1 MKKGDYH
8 MEQDS
13 VKNIINNALIANRNN
28 KYNYEKELVSNFAKA
43 IRENM
48 SLFESANGIDIN
60 NKNGF
65 KLDNNL
71 IDKILKKYEGVEP
84 LIKSKDKISLMDN
97 QLLSSKLYTK
107 LGVVLV
113 MFDGNTYT
121 MLEMLLLGLLTHNT
135 MIFAYN
141 GYMGGTNGLLIN
153 IVQTILEKESLKKEM
168 FQHSITMR
176 SNDFFDN
183 FKSINMTVIIGDNEF
198 INKYVSECTTKTIVS
213 GYQNYDIYIDS
224 LNNIDFIKKIMIQ
237 NLNINLYINSN
248 LKIKVENAIFVEDVD
263 EAITYI
269 NYNSSKYCSSIFTE
283 NNDNASKF
291 IDNINSKY
299 VMVNT
304 SPTIEQSLDISQKDL
319 LKEKNIIIPNIYKFD
334 ETNIKILKDD
344 SLQ

>member
-1 MKKGDYH
+1 MD
-8 MEQDS
+8 QDN

-28 KYNYEKELVSNFAKA
+28 KYNYEKELISNFAKA
-43 IRENM
+43 IRDNIK
-48 SLFESANGIDIN
+48 LFESTDEIDIN

-71 IDKILKKYEGVEP
+71 IHEILKKYEGVEP

-121 MLEMLLLGLLTHNT
+121 MLEMILLGLLTHNT

-153 IVQTILEKESLKKEM
+153 LIQTILEKENLKKEM

-176 SNDFFDN
+176 SSEFFDN
-183 FKSINMTVIIGDNEF
+183 FKSINKTVIIGDNEF
-198 INKYVSECTTKTIVS
+198 INKYVSECTTETIVS

-224 LNNIDFIKKIMIQ
+224 LKDIDFIKKIIIQ
-237 NLNINLYINSN
+237 KLNVNIYINSS
-248 LKIKVENAIFVEDVD
+248 LKIKADNAIFVEDID

-291 IDNINSKY
+291 IDTINSKY

-304 SPTIEQSLDISQKDL
+304 SPTIEQSLDISQEDL
-319 LKEKNIIIPNIYKFD
+319 LKEKNVMIPNIYKFD
-334 ETNIKILKDD
+334 GTNIKITKDD
-344 SLQ
+344 NLK

>member
-1 MKKGDYH
+1 

-13 VKNIINNALIANRNN
+13 VKNIINNAIIANRNN

-43 IRENM
+43 IKMNIK
-48 SLFESANGIDIN
+48 LFESTNEIDLK

-71 IDKILKKYEGVEP
+71 IDKIFKKYENTEP

-97 QLLSSKLYTK
+97 ELLNSKLYTK

-121 MLEMLLLGLLTHNT
+121 MLEMILLGLLTHNT
-135 MIFAYN
+135 MIFAYS
-141 GYMGGTNGLLIN
+141 GYMGGTNELLIN
-153 IVQTILEKESLKKEM
+153 IVQTILEKENLKKEM
-168 FQHSITMR
+168 FQHSVTLR
-176 SNDFFDN
+176 SNEFFDN
-183 FKSINMTVIIGDNEF
+183 FKSINKTIIIGNNEF
-198 INKYVSECTTKTIVS
+198 INKYLKECTTETIVS

-224 LNNIDFIKKIMIQ
+224 LKDIEFIKRILMQK
-237 NLNINLYINSN
+237 LYVNIYINNN
-248 LKIKVENAIFVEDVD
+248 LKIKAENAIFVEDID

-269 NYNSSKYCSSIFTE
+269 NYNSSQYCSSIFTE
-283 NNDNASKF
+283 DNENASKF
-291 IDNINSKY
+291 IDNINSRY

-319 LKEKNIIIPNIYKFD
+319 LKEKNIMIPNIYKFD
-334 ETNIKILKDD
+334 GTNININIKINKDN
-344 SLQ
+344 SSQ

>member
-1 MKKGDYH
+1 

-13 VKNIINNALIANRNN
+13 VKNIINNAIIANRNN
-28 KYNYEKELVSNFAKA
+28 KYNYEKELVSNFARA
-43 IRENM
+43 IRENIK
-48 SLFESANGIDIN
+48 LFESTNEIDLN
-60 NKNGF
+60 NNNGF
-65 KLDNNL
+65 RLDNNL
-71 IDKILKKYEGVEP
+71 IDKILKKYENTEP

-97 QLLSSKLYTK
+97 QLLNSKLYTK

-121 MLEMLLLGLLTHNT
+121 MLEMILLGLLTHNT

-153 IVQTILEKESLKKEM
+153 MVQTILEKGNLKKEM
-168 FQHSITMR
+168 FQHSVTLR
-176 SNDFFDN
+176 SNEFFDN
-183 FKSINMTVIIGDNEF
+183 FKSINKTVIIGNNEF
-198 INKYVSECTTKTIVS
+198 INKYLKECTTETIVS

-224 LNNIDFIKKIMIQ
+224 LKDIEFIKKILMKK
-237 NLNINLYINSN
+237 LSVNIYINSN
-248 LKIKVENAIFVEDVD
+248 LKIKAENAIFVEDID

-304 SPTIEQSLDISQKDL
+304 SPTIEQSLDISQEDL
-319 LKEKNIIIPNIYKFD
+319 LKEKNIMIPNIYKFD
-334 ETNIKILKDD
+334 GTNIKITKDD

>member
-1 MKKGDYH
+1 

-28 KYNYEKELVSNFAKA
+28 KYNYEKELVSNFARA
-43 IRENM
+43 IRENIK
-48 SLFESANGIDIN
+48 LFESTDEIDIN

-71 IDKILKKYEGVEP
+71 IDKILKKYENVEP
-84 LIKSKDKISLMDN
+84 LIKSKDKVSLMDN
-97 QLLSSKLYTK
+97 QLLYSKLLTK

-121 MLEMLLLGLLTHNT
+121 MLEMILLGLLTHNT

-153 IVQTILEKESLKKEM
+153 LIQTVLEKENLKKEM

-176 SNDFFDN
+176 SSEFFDN
-183 FKSINMTVIIGDNEF
+183 FKSIYKTVIIGDNEF
-198 INKYVSECTTKTIVS
+198 INKYVSECTTETIVS

-224 LNNIDFIKKIMIQ
+224 LKDIDFIKKIIMQ
-237 NLNINLYINSN
+237 KLNVNIYINSN
-248 LKIKVENAIFVEDVD
+248 LKINAENAIFVEDID

-291 IDNINSKY
+291 INNINSKY
-299 VMVNT
+299 AMVNT
-304 SPTIEQSLDISQKDL
+304 SPTIEQSLDISQEDL
-319 LKEKNIIIPNIYKFD
+319 LKEKNVMIPNIYKFD
-334 ETNIKILKDD
+334 GTNIKITKDD
-344 SLQ
+344 SLK

>member
-1 MKKGDYH
+1 

-13 VKNIINNALIANRNN
+13 VKNIINNAIIANRNN
-28 KYNYEKELVSNFAKA
+28 KYNYEKELISNFARA
-43 IRENM
+43 IRENIK
-48 SLFESANGIDIN
+48 LFESTNEIDLN

-71 IDKILKKYEGVEP
+71 IDKTLKKYENTEP

-97 QLLSSKLYTK
+97 QLLNSKLYTK
-107 LGVVLV
+107 LGVVFV

-121 MLEMLLLGLLTHNT
+121 MLEMILLGLLTHNT
-135 MIFAYN
+135 MVFAYN

-153 IVQTILEKESLKKEM
+153 MVQTILEKENLKKEM
-168 FQHSITMR
+168 FQHSVTLR
-176 SNDFFDN
+176 SNEFFDN
-183 FKSINMTVIIGDNEF
+183 FKSINKTVIIGDNEF
-198 INKYVSECTTKTIVS
+198 INKYVSECTTETIVS

-224 LNNIDFIKKIMIQ
+224 LKDIDFIKKIIMQ
-237 NLNINLYINSN
+237 KLNVNIYINSN
-248 LKIKVENAIFVEDVD
+248 LKIKLENATFVEDID

-299 VMVNT
+299 VMVNA
-304 SPTIEQSLDISQKDL
+304 SPTIEQSLNISQEDL
-319 LKEKNIIIPNIYKFD
+319 LKEKNIMIPNIYKFD
-334 ETNIKILKDD
+334 GTNIKITKDD
-344 SLQ
+344 SSQ

>member
-1 MKKGDYH
+1 

-28 KYNYEKELVSNFAKA
+28 KYNYEKELVSNFAKT
-43 IRENM
+43 IRENIK
-48 SLFESANGIDIN
+48 LFESTDEIDIN

-121 MLEMLLLGLLTHNT
+121 MLEMILLGLLTHNT

-153 IVQTILEKESLKKEM
+153 LIQTILEKENLKKEM

-176 SNDFFDN
+176 SSEFFDN
-183 FKSINMTVIIGDNEF
+183 FKSINKTVIIGDNEF
-198 INKYVSECTTKTIVS
+198 INKYVSECTTETIVS

-224 LNNIDFIKKIMIQ
+224 LKDIDFIKKIIIQ
-237 NLNINLYINSN
+237 KLNVNIYINSS
-248 LKIKVENAIFVEDVD
+248 LKIKAENAMFVEDID

-304 SPTIEQSLDISQKDL
+304 SPTIEQSLDISQEDL
-319 LKEKNIIIPNIYKFD
+319 LKEKNVMIPNIYKFD
-334 ETNIKILKDD
+334 GTNIKITKDD
-344 SLQ
+344 SLK